1 MDPDPEPRQSKY
13 KVHASTLYHKQVDSH
28 SPRVGC
34 RGLGYTH
41 DTKPQAL
48 WVPITLLR
56 TCSLAQGCAC
66 VVTARGSRLRRN
78 VSKGR
83 VPHARRTQIPYV
95 QNVCACVCTQCT
107 FLQGCCRS
115 TCHTPLCS
123 CHYASTAN
131 YSRGK

>member
-1 MDPDPEPRQSKY
+1 MDPDPEPRQSKS
-13 KVHASTLYHKQVDSH
+13 KVHATTLYHKQVDSH

-48 WVPITLLR
+48 WDPISLLR

-66 VVTARGSRLRRN
+66 VVTARGSHLRRN

-95 QNVCACVCTQCT
+95 PNVCACVQC
-107 FLQGCCRS
+107 
-115 TCHTPLCS
+115 LCVHPVCIS
-123 CHYASTAN
+123 A
-131 YSRGK
+131 GVL